1 MYGVYVSGGIAMAR
15 CSCRCRCCSLRSCS
29 YEWVTTDT
37 YDPKNAKHR
46 EVKAGIEIGNSL
58 PDITTGAAVRVL
70 QCVLQCAWPCAGGRG
85 LRWVHCLGCVHAV
98 IGAGA
103 RDALPSH

>member
-1 MYGVYVSGGIAMAR
+1 MVGYNIRQVTVVVAVRVYGVYVSGGIAMAR
-15 CSCRCRCCSLRSCS
+15 CSCRCRCCSLRLCS

-70 QCVLQCAWPCAGGRG
+70 QCA
-85 LRWVHCLGCVHAV
+85 
-98 IGAGA
+98 
-103 RDALPSH
+103 